1 MKVKKLIKQL
11 KEFDDSLKVYVET
24 KNGFKDIAEV
34 CVQVDEDNNINGVV
48 LISVEWL
55 EDCYAS

>member
-11 KEFDDSLKVYVET
+11 KEFDDSLKVYVE
-24 KNGFKDIAEV
+24 IAEV